1 MKLVKISVN
10 RALVYKPQTNK
21 LPDTTYAFSDQ
32 PPLFIAAVKDICTI
46 NNFEELL
53 NILFSQ
59 VNCQHFGFKMRLLIT
74 TTNDLSLSLYIY
86 KLFHRC
92 PLVLRFFFLPLLVAR
107 DVVSLAHG

>member
-86 KLFHRC
+86 LSCFTAVRSY
-92 PLVLRFFFLPLLVAR
+92 LGFFFFPCSSPVM
-107 DVVSLAHG
+107 